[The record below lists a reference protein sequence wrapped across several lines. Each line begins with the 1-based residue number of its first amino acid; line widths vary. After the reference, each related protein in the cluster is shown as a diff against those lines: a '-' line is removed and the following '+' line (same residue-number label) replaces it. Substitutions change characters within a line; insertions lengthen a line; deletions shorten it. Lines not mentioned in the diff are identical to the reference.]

1 MSHPRL
7 PAKSRLPVLGLL
19 ALLGF
24 GLGFGCARSQLEKW
38 PPRQDQRRDDKLQI
52 EGDLCTREPESLVF
66 PLRVLFI
73 VDGSE
78 SMRITDPVDPV
89 TLQTGRE
96 RAVETTWQDL
106 LAQGVEGVRI
116 GVMRFSAQAQSRT
129 PVDYDGDTVPDSF
142 FTVDPLQLTAA
153 TAALQ
158 VTDRTTN
165 YLNALSEAYFELR
178 TEMLQGDLESLPLSK
193 YVVIFISDGIPDID
207 DQESR
212 ENSSENILESVLQ
225 LRSLANLFHVG
236 NFSFHTAYLSAGQG
250 PALDQP
256 AQQLLRQM
264 ADVGGG
270 SYRSFPN
277 GEEINF
283 LHIDLSIIRRVFT
296 LRTLAVINE
305 MALLDQHQAPDRDL
319 PRYDSPAYV
328 DLDGS
333 ETMDCGEPLVDTD
346 GDGLADHI
354 ELRIGSDPF
363 LADTDDDGLS
373 DRVEWDFRMSGYDP
387 LDSRDA
393 KCFVPEACRDCGPDG
408 VCPASPGYPGPD
420 AGEVAWSCGQDGLCP
435 ADPGYPGADAGEFAG
450 SCGVDG
456 LCPPDQGYSG
466 PDPGEGDGFCDC
478 LRDIDRDGAC
488 DCLADP
494 NSDCMDA
501 AGHDCLDVDLDGW
514 CDCPDLDLDGFC
526 DWEDSDGDRLRDC
539 EEIFFGSS
547 SNGTDSDADGLP
559 DTLEVRF
566 RTSPVE
572 DDASGDLDFDLT
584 PNGTEVMSATDPLCD
599 DSAFRSNA
607 AYRYRI
613 EKRGLVG
620 ASTCYD
626 FQVSNITL
634 VPTLQNPAAEIPGN
648 GWNRV
653 LIYAGEVAF
662 DDPKTFATYRVACVE
677 ASYIADGDYKNPPSG
692 RMTVGGQDP
701 VDGPLVDPDA
711 WKGKFVDVREFD
723 PRLHCL
729 RP

>member
-1 MSHPRL
+1 MRKRAARHH
-7 PAKSRLPVLGLL
+7 VLLL
-19 ALLGF
+19 LGLLGF
-24 GLGFGCARSQLEKW
+24 GLGFGCARSTLEKW
-38 PPRQDQRRDDKLQI
+38 PPREDTHRDDKLEI
-52 EGDLCTREPESLVF
+52 DGSLCTREPESLIF

-96 RAVETTWQDL
+96 MAVEATWQDL
-106 LAQGVEGVRI
+106 LDQGIEGVRI
-116 GVMRFSAQAQSRT
+116 GIMRFSAQAQSYT
-129 PVDYDGDTVPDSF
+129 PVDYDGDTVPDSY
-142 FTVDPLQLTAA
+142 FTVDPLQLTSA
-153 TAALQ
+153 TSQLQ
-158 VTDRTTN
+158 DTDRTTN

-178 TEMLQGDLESLPLSK
+178 TEMLQGDIESLPLSK
-193 YVVIFISDGIPDID
+193 YVVIFVSDGIPDID

-225 LRSLANLFHVG
+225 LRRLAELFHVG
-236 NFSFHTAYLSAGQG
+236 DFSFHTAYLSAGQG

-264 ADVGGG
+264 AEVGGG

-305 MALLDQHQAPDRDL
+305 MALLDQHQKPDIEM
-319 PRYDSPAYV
+319 PRFDSLAYV

-333 ETMDCGEPLVDTD
+333 GEMDCGEPLVDSD
-346 GDGLADHI
+346 GDGLADHV

-373 DRVEWDFRMSGYDP
+373 DRVEWDFRMSGRDP
-387 LDSRDA
+387 LDPDDS
-393 KCFVPEACRDCGPDG
+393 KCFVPEPCRDCGADG
-408 VCPASPGYPGPD
+408 SCPESPGYPGPD
-420 AGEVAWSCGQDGLCP
+420 AGEAPWSCGADGLCP
-435 ADPGYPGADAGEFAG
+435 ADPGYPGPDAGENPG

-456 LCPPDQGYSG
+456 LCPPDPGYPG
-466 PDPGEGDGFCDC
+466 PDSGEGDGICDC
-478 LRDIDRDGAC
+478 LRDGDRDGVC
-488 DCLADP
+488 DCVGDP
-494 NSDCMDA
+494 DQVCMDA
-501 AGHDCLDVDLDGW
+501 AGHDCLDTDLDGW
-514 CDCPDLDLDGFC
+514 CDCPDLDVDGRC
-526 DWEDSDGDRLRDC
+526 DWEDRDGDRLGDC
-539 EEIFFGSS
+539 EEIFFGSA

-572 DDASGDLDFDLT
+572 ADEVGDLDFDLT
-584 PNGTEVMSATDPLCD
+584 PNGVEVETATDPLCD
-599 DSAFRSNA
+599 DSAFRSEA

-613 EKRGLVG
+613 EELGLQG

-634 VPTLQNPAAEIPGN
+634 VPTLQNPAADFPGN

-653 LIYAGEVAF
+653 LVYAGEVAF
-662 DDPKTFATYRVACVE
+662 DDPETFAAYRVACVE
-677 ASYIADGDYKNPPSG
+677 ASYVADGDYKNPPSG
-692 RMTVGGQDP
+692 RMTVGGADP
-701 VDGPLVDPDA
+701 AEDLLTNPEA
-711 WKGKFVDVREFD
+711 WRGKFVDVRDFD
-723 PRLHCL
+723 PDLHCL